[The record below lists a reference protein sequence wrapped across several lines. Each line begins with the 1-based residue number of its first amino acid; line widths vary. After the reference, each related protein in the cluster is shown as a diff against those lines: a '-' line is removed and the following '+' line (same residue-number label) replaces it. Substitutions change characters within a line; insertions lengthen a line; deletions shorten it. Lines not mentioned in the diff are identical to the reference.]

1 MSCNSFDSAMRATFV
16 RWIVPPLAFV
26 AAGCVTLPDNVSYLY
41 GDRYFRARLNT
52 FPTRVTEVDGRS
64 TIRNQNPVPVEP
76 GEHVITLWTAPA
88 AGFRLAETR
97 QLKMIVEPCKR
108 YYIIAEREN
117 RLLQDWEPVIDY
129 VADSSGGTCR

>member
-1 MSCNSFDSAMRATFV
+1 MSRNGFGSVMRATCV

-26 AAGCVTLPDNVSYLY
+26 AAGCATFPDNASYLY
-41 GDRYFRARLNT
+41 GDRYFRANLYT
-52 FPTRVTEVDGRS
+52 YPTRVTAVDGRS
-64 TIRNQNPVPVEP
+64 TILNQNPVPVEP

-97 QLKMIVEPCKR
+97 QLKIIVEPCKR
-108 YYIIAEREN
+108 YYIVAERQS

-129 VADSSGGTCR
+129 VLDSSGGTCR